1 MKLAFSNHALAR
13 VRQRGLRERDVAMVL
28 DAGTLLGEDSVM
40 LLDQDVARA
49 IETRKRE
56 IAALERLRGCRVVMG
71 GETVVTVYRPVHKVE
86 KRLLRAERNH

>member
-1 MKLAFSNHALAR
+1 
-13 VRQRGLRERDVAMVL
+13 
-28 DAGTLLGEDSVM
+28 M

-71 GETVVTVYRPVHKVE
+71 GETVVTVYRPVRKVA